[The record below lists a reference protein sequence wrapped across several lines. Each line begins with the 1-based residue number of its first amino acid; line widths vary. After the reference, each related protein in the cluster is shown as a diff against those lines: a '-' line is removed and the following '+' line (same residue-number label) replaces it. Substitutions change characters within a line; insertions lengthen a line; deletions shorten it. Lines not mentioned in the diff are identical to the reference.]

1 MNFQLATIV
10 NTTSDLTMSS
20 REIADL
26 TNKRHPDVKRDIVN
40 MLEQL
45 KGDVSSFARTYF
57 DSQNRQQTEFDLNKE
72 LTLTLVSGY
81 NVELRNNIIKRWM
94 ELEAQAKQAFAV
106 PQTFAQAL
114 ALAAQQALELE
125 QKQLQLEAAKPK
137 VEYVDNY
144 VDRNHLKS
152 VTDVAKEIGVS
163 GKALGKWLREEGH
176 AWSKHSSLRWTQPFM
191 DKGYGEMK
199 QYTSAGGFD
208 GTQALVTASG
218 DLFIK
223 QNFSK

>member
-26 TNKRHPDVKRDIVN
+26 TSKRHPDVKRDIVN

-81 NVELRNNIIKRWM
+81 NVELRNKIIKRWM
-94 ELEAQAKQAFAV
+94 ELEAQAKAGFAL

-137 VEYVDNY
+137 VDYVDNY

-152 VTDVAKEIGVS
+152 VTDTAKELGVS